1 MEFVKQAWDPGPCDA
16 GLSGVA
22 GSLLSMQRSL
32 IEWDRM
38 VFGSVR
44 NQIKELREQ
53 IEVEQAG
60 SLYRGPS
67 ERERSL
73 MSTLSTVLAREEMME
88 RQRSR
93 IAWLREGD
101 RNTEFFQA
109 RAKAQ
114 GRSNRIK
121 ILTADNGRVL
131 TGQEDLEQLTCDF
144 YQKLFTAQDELSPEL
159 VCAHVPHKVTPLMN
173 DMLDKLFT
181 EEEVEKALFQM
192 APGKAPG
199 VDGFNAGFF
208 QAHWEMLRPCV
219 VPAVLNFLNG
229 GELSEKVNKTL
240 LVLIPKVS
248 NPQDLSQYRP
258 ISLCNVLYKICLK
271 TMANRMRTILDEV
284 VSEEQSAFVPGRLI
298 TDNVLIAYECIHHLK
313 KKKGKIG
320 ECAIKLDMAKAY
332 DRVEWRY
339 LEAVMKALGFS
350 EQWCNL
356 VMKCVTTVSFSVCVN
371 GVFSET
377 FKPTR
382 GIRQGNPISPY
393 LFLLCVGAEYGP
405 DTNQ

>member
-1 MEFVKQAWDPGPCDA
+1 M
-16 GLSGVA
+16 
-22 GSLLSMQRSL
+22 
-32 IEWDRM
+32 
-38 VFGSVR
+38 
-44 NQIKELREQ
+44 
-53 IEVEQAG
+53 
-60 SLYRGPS
+60 
-67 ERERSL
+67 
-73 MSTLSTVLAREEMME
+73 
-88 RQRSR
+88 
-93 IAWLREGD
+93 
-101 RNTEFFQA
+101 
-109 RAKAQ
+109 
-114 GRSNRIK
+114 
-121 ILTADNGRVL
+121 
-131 TGQEDLEQLTCDF
+131 
-144 YQKLFTAQDELSPEL
+144 AQDELSPEL

-382 GIRQGNPISPY
+382 GIRQGDPISPY
-393 LFLLCVGAEYGP
+393 LLLLCAEGLSSMIKSIGPQYISRGVRVSRHSPWISHLLFADDCLVITQATKRGLTWWQLFWRITIEALGSWLTRASQQSFLVSTTKMMQSKLSMKVYKSRMKHWGRNTLACPLMLKEGQAEYSISCMGGCVV
-405 DTNQ
+405 